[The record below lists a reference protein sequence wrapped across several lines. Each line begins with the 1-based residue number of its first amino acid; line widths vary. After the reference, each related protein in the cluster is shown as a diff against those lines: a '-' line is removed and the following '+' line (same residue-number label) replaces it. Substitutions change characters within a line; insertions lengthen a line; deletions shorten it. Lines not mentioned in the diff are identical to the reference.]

1 MLTDEPGKRRG
12 FWPLA
17 LLWLPA
23 GVVATAAVLF
33 WTNPAAWTPMLPSSA
48 LSLAPCGLPL
58 ALACRQI
65 WRLGRRRTAWA
76 IGAGFGAVTAPLVAG
91 LSGPLSIAAWAAV
104 LSHPGLGGLVV
115 ARRAEVKPVDGGPAA
130 QQYRRQA
137 PLTPTR

>member
-1 MLTDEPGKRRG
+1 MLTERERSKRRG

-76 IGAGFGAVTAPLVAG
+76 MGAGLGAVTAPLVAG
-91 LSGPLSIAAWAAV
+91 LSGPLSIVVWAFVTGLPAW
-104 LSHPGLGGLVV
+104 V
-115 ARRAEVKPVDGGPAA
+115 AWWWLAGRK
-130 QQYRRQA
+130 
-137 PLTPTR
+137 